1 MKIKN
6 KLLKLLISF
15 VIIFMSF
22 YIVPNIL
29 NMSTNSSYAASISK
43 RSTIIAKGNTYT
55 LKIKGTKKKVKWYSS
70 NKKVA
75 TVNSKGKVTAKKN
88 GRATITAKVGKR
100 KYKCSIK
107 VVNPKLSKSSK
118 TVVKN
123 STYTLKVSGTT
134 SKVKW
139 YSSNKKIATVT
150 SRGKVTAKKA
160 GAATI
165 TAKVN
170 GKKLKCTIKV
180 VNKGLNKN
188 SIKLIKNNSYTLKT
202 YGLSKVKWSSSNKS
216 IASVN
221 SKGKVT
227 GKKKGTAKIYAK
239 SGNKKYTC
247 TVAVSYEA
255 DPGWQ
260 VIRGKTY
267 YYSKDGDK
275 YIGWNTI
282 EGRKYYFNDSGVLS
296 SYTGIDVSKYQ
307 GDIDWV
313 NVKKDNIDFA
323 IIRAAYRGYARAG
336 NIVVDAYFK
345 SNIKGAISAGV
356 KVGAYFF
363 SQAITTEEAEEE
375 ANYIIDLVKPYKIS
389 LPIVIDTEYS
399 SEPNKKGRADS
410 LTVEERTKVVKAFC
424 NKVKSLGYTPMI
436 YASKNWFYN
445 KLDMEELSEYKCWVA
460 HYTSANST
468 NYTGNYD
475 IWQYTSSG
483 SVGGIE
489 VKVDLDVSLKR
500 Y

>member
-6 KLLKLLISF
+6 KLLISF

-22 YIVPNIL
+22 YMVPNIL

-43 RSTIIAKGNTYT
+43 RSTTIAKGNTYT

-70 NKKVA
+70 NKKIA
-75 TVNSKGKVTAKKN
+75 TVNSKGKVTAKKK

-100 KYKCSIK
+100 KYRCSIK

-160 GAATI
+160 GTATI

-247 TVAVSYEA
+247 TVSVAYEA

-260 VIRGKTY
+260 EKGGKTY

-275 YIGWNTI
+275 AIGWRTI
-282 EGRKYYFNDSGVLS
+282 DGRKYYFNNSGVLS
-296 SYTGIDVSKYQ
+296 SYTGIDVSSYQ
-307 GDIDWV
+307 KEIDWV

-323 IIRAAYRGYARAG
+323 IIRAAYRGYTKG
-336 NIVVDAYFK
+336 GIVKDSYFD
-345 SNIKGAISAGV
+345 SNIKGATAAGV

-363 SQAITTEEAEEE
+363 SQAISVNEAKEEAK
-375 ANYIIDLVKPYKIS
+375 YIVNLVKPYKVS
-389 LPIVIDTEYS
+389 LPIIIDTEYS
-399 SEPNKKGRADS
+399 NSKHDGRADS
-410 LTVEERTKVVKAFC
+410 LSVEDRTKIVKAFC
-424 NKVKSLGYTPMI
+424 DKVKSLGYTPMI
-436 YASKNWFYN
+436 YASKNWFN
-445 KLDMEELSEYKCWVA
+445 TKLNMQELSAYSCWVA
-460 HYTSANST
+460 HYTSANCT
-468 NYTGNYD
+468 DYDGNYD
-475 IWQYTSSG
+475 IWQYTSTG
-483 SVGGIE
+483 SVGGIIGNT
-489 VKVDLDVSLKR
+489 DLDVSLKR